1 MTRLEIQGVFKAIS
15 RMKQQCEFHHVMNAL
30 DAMLDTAPNIAEDV
44 ILFAMS
50 VHDQLEADEEFE
62 TEELEPIHEC

>member
-1 MTRLEIQGVFKAIS
+1 M
-15 RMKQQCEFHHVMNAL
+15 MNAL